1 MGGMDAARSGRG
13 LARRLAI
20 CVAGI
25 IVLSDGV
32 LLNTMTGLGTS
43 VMNTFPYAVDA
54 WAGPLRHVPVLFM
67 RHFRTLVPFVRRVCT
82 LRAA

>member
-1 MGGMDAARSGRG
+1 MPAHLDIRRVIIDPAGVSMGGMDAARSGRG

-20 CVAGI
+20 CVAGM
-25 IVLSDGV
+25 IVLSAGV

-54 WAGPLRHVPVLFM
+54 
-67 RHFRTLVPFVRRVCT
+67 
-82 LRAA
+82 

>member
-20 CVAGI
+20 CVAGM
-25 IVLSDGV
+25 IVLSAGV

-54 WAGPLRHVPVLFM
+54 
-67 RHFRTLVPFVRRVCT
+67 
-82 LRAA
+82 